1 MTARGALLAVAA
13 AVLLAGVFVGGRAVI
28 RADRGSGGVTM
39 TAPDFSAI
47 TMDSVPQTRTLGD
60 YQGQVV
66 LLNIWA
72 TWCGPC
78 RWEMP
83 SMQALHEEFA
93 DRGLRIVAVSI
104 DHPAGGDAI
113 REFAQSYGLTF
124 EILHDTTGSIRR
136 AYGTWG
142 IPETAVIGREG
153 VIRKR
158 VAGAEL
164 WNSPANKALM
174 ERLLAERGR

>member
-1 MTARGALLAVAA
+1 MTVRGTLLALGA
-13 AVLLAGVFVGGRAVI
+13 AVLLLGVFAGGRALL

-39 TAPDFSAI
+39 TAPDFEAV
-47 TMDSVPQTRTLGD
+47 TLDSVPRRKSLAD
-60 YQGQVV
+60 YTGEVV

-93 DRGLRIVAVSI
+93 DRGLRVVAVSI
-104 DHPAGGDAI
+104 DHPEAGAAI
-113 REFAQSYGLTF
+113 TDFAASLGLTF
-124 EILHDTTGSIRR
+124 EILHDTAGTIRSAYHTTGV
-136 AYGTWG
+136 
-142 IPETAVIGREG
+142 PETALIGRNG

-164 WNSPANKALM
+164 WNSPANKALV
-174 ERLLAERGR
+174 ERLLAERGG

>member
-1 MTARGALLAVAA
+1 MTARGILLAVGAA
-13 AVLLAGVFVGGRAVI
+13 ALLLGLFIGGRTLM

-39 TAPDFSAI
+39 TAPDFEAV
-47 TMDSVPQTRTLGD
+47 TLDSVPQRRTLADYRGD
-60 YQGQVV
+60 VV

-83 SMQALHEEFA
+83 SMQALHDEFA
-93 DRGLRIVAVSI
+93 DRGLRVVAVSI
-104 DHPAGGDAI
+104 DHPEAGVAI
-113 REFAQSYGLTF
+113 TEFARSLGLTF
-124 EILHDTTGSIRR
+124 EILHDTSGTIRS
-136 AYGTWG
+136 AYRTTG
-142 IPETAVIGREG
+142 IPETAVIGRNG

-164 WNSPANKALM
+164 WNSPANRALVA
-174 ERLLAERGR
+174 RLLVEPGL

>member
-1 MTARGALLAVAA
+1 MTARGALLAIVA
-13 AVLLAGVFVGGRAVI
+13 AVLLAGLFVGGRALM

-39 TAPDFSAI
+39 TAPEFEAV
-47 TMDSVPQTRTLGD
+47 TLDSVPQRRTLADYRGD
-60 YQGQVV
+60 VV

-93 DRGLRIVAVSI
+93 DRGLRVVAVSI
-104 DHPAGGDAI
+104 DHPEAGVAI
-113 REFAQSYGLTF
+113 TEFARSLGLTF
-124 EILHDTTGSIRR
+124 EILHDTAGAIRS
-136 AYGTWG
+136 AYRTTG
-142 IPETAVIGREG
+142 IPETAVIGRDG

-164 WNSPANKALM
+164 WDSPANRALV

>member
-1 MTARGALLAVAA
+1 MTARGVLLAVGAA
-13 AVLLAGVFVGGRAVI
+13 LLLAGVFVGGRALM

-39 TAPDFSAI
+39 MAPGFEAV
-47 TMDSVPQTRTLGD
+47 TLDSVPQQKTLADYRGD
-60 YQGQVV
+60 VV

-93 DRGLRIVAVSI
+93 DRGLRVVAVSI
-104 DHPAGGDAI
+104 DHQDAGVAI
-113 REFAQSYGLTF
+113 TEFTRSLGLTF
-124 EILHDTTGSIRR
+124 EILHDTAGTIQS
-136 AYGTWG
+136 AYRTTA
-142 IPETAVIGREG
+142 IPETAVIGRNG

-164 WNSPANKALM
+164 WNSPANRALVT
-174 ERLLAERGR
+174 RLLDESGP

>member
-13 AVLLAGVFVGGRAVI
+13 AVLLTGLFIGGRAVM

-47 TMDSVPQTRTLGD
+47 TMDSVPQTRTLAD
-60 YQGQVV
+60 YGGEVV

-72 TWCGPC
+72 TWCAPC

-83 SMQALHEEFA
+83 SMQALHEQFA
-93 DRGLRIVAVSI
+93 GRGLRVVAVSI
-104 DHPAGGDAI
+104 DHPAAGDAI
-113 REFAQSYGLTF
+113 REFAESYGLTF
-124 EILHDTTGSIRR
+124 EILHDTTGAIRR
-136 AYGTWG
+136 AYGTRG
-142 IPETAVIGREG
+142 IPETAVIGRDG

-174 ERLLAERGR
+174 ERLLDERRR